1 MTSHAMTVEAA
12 LRAAA
17 AEFMADRAPQL
28 FITDEQ
34 VEREMSTN
42 MLQCS
47 SQWERLEFYGLPL
60 VDDGEYYD
68 ETPTTLVLISL
79 DAPPRAQL

>member
-1 MTSHAMTVEAA
+1 MTVDAA

-17 AEFMADRAPQL
+17 AEFMANRAPPV

-34 VEREMSTN
+34 VEREMQTH

-60 VDDGEYYD
+60 VDDEGYYD
-68 ETPTTLVLISL
+68 DTPVSLGIISL
-79 DAPPRAQL
+79 DSPPPAW

>member
-1 MTSHAMTVEAA
+1 MTTRNVMTVEQA
-12 LRAAA
+12 LRSAA
-17 AEFMADRAPQL
+17 AEFMADRGPQL

-60 VDDGEYYD
+60 IEDEGFYDD
-68 ETPTTLVLISL
+68 TPVTLEVITL
-79 DAPPRAQL
+79 DAPPRAQ

>member
-1 MTSHAMTVEAA
+1 MTQATMQVEAA

-34 VEREMSTN
+34 IEREMSTN

-68 ETPTTLVLISL
+68 ETPVTLDLITL
-79 DAPPRAQL
+79 FTPPPAQL

>member
-1 MTSHAMTVEAA
+1 MTQHAMTVEAA

-17 AEFMADRAPQL
+17 AEFMADRVAPL

-68 ETPTTLVLISL
+68 ETPVTLGLITL
-79 DAPPRAQL
+79 DAPPRAQ